1 MHSSPNMTI
10 NTYEL
15 LCLFNCVSQIKIK
28 VLFSTSSDILGVFLI
43 CIQQILVAH
52 LPDIKR
58 KNSNKLF
65 GQPNTMLSK
74 TSDLHL
80 LKIYYSTEFGE

>member
-15 LCLFNCVSQIKIK
+15 LCLFNYVPQIK
-28 VLFSTSSDILGVFLI
+28 VLFSTSSDILVFFLI

-52 LPDIKR
+52 LPDIIR

-65 GQPNTMLSK
+65 GQPNTKLSK

>member
-10 NTYEL
+10 ITYEL
-15 LCLFNCVSQIKIK
+15 LCLFNCVPQIK
-28 VLFSTSSDILGVFLI
+28 LRSSFLLLLI
-43 CIQQILVAH
+43 YCFLLVCIQQILVAH
-52 LPDIKR
+52 LPDIIG

-65 GQPNTMLSK
+65 AQPNTKLSK

-80 LKIYYSTEFGE
+80 LKIYYSKESGE